1 VARAACC
8 LNGALRPSEQ
18 AGGFPEPRPFR
29 FPPGG
34 VLVWNA
40 NAENCNHLMQ
50 VSPRSGGHLK
60 SFRRPAHQMVIQ
72 TCSLKERDASLGGR
86 VPGTLSRVPAEGPCT
101 SADQPYDRCG
111 SKLRS
116 GGHRTSIGFRLA
128 ATVQCGIDA
137 THCQKC
143 RPEPIHLPIVPF
155 CFDTRCPC

>member
-1 VARAACC
+1 MKLMLFFTTVFEPVARAACC

-60 SFRRPAHQMVIQ
+60 VIPP
-72 TCSLKERDASLGGR
+72 
-86 VPGTLSRVPAEGPCT
+86 PGTLDGDPDV
-101 SADQPYDRCG
+101 QP
-111 SKLRS
+111 K
-116 GGHRTSIGFRLA
+116 RT
-128 ATVQCGIDA
+128 
-137 THCQKC
+137 
-143 RPEPIHLPIVPF
+143 
-155 CFDTRCPC
+155 